1 MTSLHQEKYS
11 SLSEEEL
18 QVKSK
23 EILLTLS
30 RITQDQIVELEKL
43 TRDQAICPL
52 WFEHRRG
59 RITGSIAHELFR
71 RKATTSPEN
80 MLRKIMGYDLRI

>member
-1 MTSLHQEKYS
+1 VESHIQREG
-11 SLSEEEL
+11 EEL

-71 RKATTSPEN
+71 RKATTPPEN